1 MALGPPARPLACGA
15 LLRPQFI
22 WSDEIR
28 NGKSLLPLLYEPLQS
43 PSPFLLCLLLLV
55 VVCIMKQIPSLP
67 FKPPPSSPVSTAA
80 TLFTHNS
87 SSASFCHS
95 RSNTNMHIT
104 YCGLL
109 LQCCCW
115 IRIPHFVCQ
124 CDHCFVATF
133 F

>member
-1 MALGPPARPLACGA
+1 MALGPPARPLACSA

-67 FKPPPSSPVSTAA
+67 FKPPPPLQSPLPRLSLHTILPRPPSA
-80 TLFTHNS
+80 TRVPIRTCIL
-87 SSASFCHS
+87 
-95 RSNTNMHIT
+95 HIVG
-104 YCGLL
+104 CC
-109 LQCCCW
+109 CCCW